1 MRRSINILVTE
12 VDIETMRRVL
22 TMGDEER
29 EKEQEQQEQGQEQ
42 EEGKEKENN

>member
-22 TMGDEER
+22 TMGEE
-29 EKEQEQQEQGQEQ
+29 EEQEQ
-42 EEGKEKENN
+42 EKGEDNN

>member
-22 TMGDEER
+22 TMGEE
-29 EKEQEQQEQGQEQ
+29 EKEQEQEQEQ
-42 EEGKEKENN
+42 EQQEKEKENN

>member
-22 TMGDEER
+22 TMGDEEK
-29 EKEQEQQEQGQEQ
+29 EQEQEQQEQEQQE
-42 EEGKEKENN
+42 KEKENN

>member
-22 TMGDEER
+22 TMGEEEQ
-29 EKEQEQQEQGQEQ
+29 EKEQEQQEQEQQE
-42 EEGKEKENN
+42 KEKENN

>member
-22 TMGDEER
+22 TMGEEER
-29 EKEQEQQEQGQEQ
+29 EKEQEQQEQEQQE
-42 EEGKEKENN
+42 KEKENN

>member
-1 MRRSINILVTE
+1 MRHSINILVTE

-29 EKEQEQQEQGQEQ
+29 EKEQEQQEQEQQE
-42 EEGKEKENN
+42 KEKENN

>member
-22 TMGDEER
+22 TMGDEEE
-29 EKEQEQQEQGQEQ
+29 EKEQEQ
-42 EEGKEKENN
+42 EEEKEKENN

>member
-22 TMGDEER
+22 TMGEEEE
-29 EKEQEQQEQGQEQ
+29 EKEQE
-42 EEGKEKENN
+42 EEKEKENN

>member
-29 EKEQEQQEQGQEQ
+29 EKEQEQQEQEQQE
-42 EEGKEKENN
+42 KEKENN

>member
-22 TMGDEER
+22 TMGDEE
-29 EKEQEQQEQGQEQ
+29 KEQEQEQEQGQEQ
-42 EEGKEKENN
+42 EEEKEKENN

>member
-22 TMGDEER
+22 TMGDEE
-29 EKEQEQQEQGQEQ
+29 KEQEQEQGQEQ
-42 EEGKEKENN
+42 EEEKEKENN

>member
-22 TMGDEER
+22 TMGDEEK
-29 EKEQEQQEQGQEQ
+29 EQEQEQEQEQQE
-42 EEGKEKENN
+42 KEKENN